1 MMYNKN
7 GKIKLNSGK
16 RPIIMRR
23 GGSYNNNKKKNNRIP
38 PRMPLFDRDLLENTP
53 TGRTQEQEENLAN
66 LHRKLNSIT
75 FGDKTVLAVRVFG
88 NGVSYDYTPDELS
101 NSVFGTNGKAL
112 TLKSQYTACS
122 YGSINFDSMGN
133 RTMMNPPNDDI
144 TTDIIGGIVT
154 VKVNTAIT
162 SDLSDTEDA
171 FEEDVTKKLNRVF
184 GVNSPEELADHVMYC
199 LPEETMDG
207 ESHFTLLL

>member
-1 MMYNKN
+1 MYNKN
-7 GKIKLNSGK
+7 GKIKLNNDK

-23 GGSYNNNKKKNNRIP
+23 GGISNKKKNNRIP
-38 PRMPLFDRDLLENTP
+38 PRVPLFDRDLLENIS
-53 TGRTQEQEENLAN
+53 TGRTQEQEENLSN
-66 LHRKLNSIT
+66 LHRNLQSIT
-75 FGDKTVLAVRVFG
+75 FGDKTVLAVRVVG
-88 NGVSYDYTPDELS
+88 NGVSYGYTSDQLS
-101 NSVFGTNGKAL
+101 NYVFGTDGKAL

-133 RTMMNPPNDDI
+133 RAIVNPPNDDI

-162 SDLSDTEDA
+162 SDLSDTEDN
-171 FEEDVTKKLNRVF
+171 FEKDVTKKLNQVF

-207 ESHFTLLL
+207 ESNLLLLL